1 MEPEEKK
8 RDWISVIE
16 ERENICMNPDIW
28 EIWSKEE
35 VKEAVEQTSPAAAPV
50 YLVEG
55 ACVQCSKMLPAMF
68 NVRIKVLMKSFD
80 LIYREKWLKD
90 TDTFFQ
96 PASFGC
102 CGNPQTP
109 CQPVVQTWLGCSLKT
124 LVGLRPVLTMDS
136 YLICQKGGIITPKT
150 DGQNAAEGK
159 GDKVGNLINEWL
171 QLYDGPTVS
180 GRGRTVTMPAGV
192 QPRKWAMKEGLTN
205 INKYARNAIN
215 GSNSVH
221 TGKKKELYDN
231 NGRYWVAVGPKV
243 MNPDHKETK
252 ACSAAEMKYGTFL
265 DAVIKDDEG
274 NRYYVPCVVGDC
286 KAHTYPNGIYQTG
299 KGYPNGT
306 DVHTGNVDGS
316 VIEFC
321 GNGSIAGLGRYSI
334 EKIIV
339 YDVAP

>member
-35 VKEAVEQTSPAAAPV
+35 VREAVEQTSPAAAPV

-243 MNPDHKETK
+243 MNPGHKETK